1 MHISLG
7 ADTTS
12 YVVGCVHTYT
22 YNHFTQ
28 WHHRHSC
35 LTQQYPSCFINI
47 PSLPR
52 SMCHAVVSILIASFA
67 AGTALAALDT
77 AALGEQ
83 YFGNDAA
90 WYRDKIPFF
99 EISDS
104 DIQDVYYY
112 RWKIFRAHQRD
123 LGERGYV
130 STGQYTHTCPP

>member
-1 MHISLG
+1 
-7 ADTTS
+7 
-12 YVVGCVHTYT
+12 
-22 YNHFTQ
+22 
-28 WHHRHSC
+28 
-35 LTQQYPSCFINI
+35 
-47 PSLPR
+47 
-52 SMCHAVVSILIASFA
+52 MCHAVVSILIASFA

-130 STGQYTHTCPP
+130 STGQYTHTHTHTHVPREIGGFLMIYGLLQSSWTMWAGNWSHGRH

>member
-1 MHISLG
+1 
-7 ADTTS
+7 
-12 YVVGCVHTYT
+12 
-22 YNHFTQ
+22 
-28 WHHRHSC
+28 
-35 LTQQYPSCFINI
+35 
-47 PSLPR
+47 
-52 SMCHAVVSILIASFA
+52 MCHAVVSILIASFA

-130 STGQYTHTCPP
+130 STGQYTHTHTHTHVPHEIGVVSLISHDIYGLLQSSWTMWAGNWSHGRH

>member
-1 MHISLG
+1 
-7 ADTTS
+7 
-12 YVVGCVHTYT
+12 
-22 YNHFTQ
+22 
-28 WHHRHSC
+28 
-35 LTQQYPSCFINI
+35 
-47 PSLPR
+47 
-52 SMCHAVVSILIASFA
+52 MCHAVVSILIASFA

-130 STGQYTHTCPP
+130 STGQYTHTHMSPMRLVWFL